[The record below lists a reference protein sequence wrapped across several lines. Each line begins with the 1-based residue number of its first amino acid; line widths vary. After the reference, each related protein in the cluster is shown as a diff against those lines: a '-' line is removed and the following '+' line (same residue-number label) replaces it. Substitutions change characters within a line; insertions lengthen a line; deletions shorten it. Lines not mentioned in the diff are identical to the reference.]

1 MRHCI
6 GQGGYDDL
14 LDDPDVVFVSVR
26 DPDGSPLA
34 TLDIRSGYIRQFCAQ
49 GNAEPSA
56 AIKDLFA
63 GAADA
68 FGWQD
73 WCNRPESREDGPEYD
88 PEAVA
93 VFRHLPTARRR
104 G

>member
-14 LDDPDVVFVSVR
+14 LDDPDVIFASVR
-26 DPDGSPLA
+26 DPHGNPLA
-34 TLDIRSGYIRQFCAQ
+34 TLDIRGCYIRQFCAQ
-49 GNAEPSA
+49 SNAEPSDA
-56 AIKDLFA
+56 VKDLVA

-68 FGWQD
+68 FGWQNWRD
-73 WCNRPESREDGPEYD
+73 RPRSRDEDAEYGPEAAAILRD
-88 PEAVA
+88 
-93 VFRHLPTARRR
+93 LPPARYC